1 MILHWYGIVDEDP
14 MAGGVGRPRAVG
26 AMASPDFD
34 RSVNFISTGGGGSVT
49 KWN

>member
-26 AMASPDFD
+26 DMASPDFG
-34 RSVNFISTGGGGSVT
+34 RSVNFISTGGVKGVG
-49 KWN
+49 